1 MEESEKQV
9 RVERVPLNDGLATTP
24 RVLGH
29 SRDGRTQ
36 RWMVTCPK
44 CDKQFEPQTT
54 RLSRQSME
62 CPKCGIPLSADYN
75 AEPPAVRVANVKL
88 TGGLIAESEKTNE

>member
-1 MEESEKQV
+1 
-9 RVERVPLNDGLATTP
+9 
-24 RVLGH
+24 
-29 SRDGRTQ
+29 
-36 RWMVTCPK
+36 
-44 CDKQFEPQTT
+44 
-54 RLSRQSME
+54 ME